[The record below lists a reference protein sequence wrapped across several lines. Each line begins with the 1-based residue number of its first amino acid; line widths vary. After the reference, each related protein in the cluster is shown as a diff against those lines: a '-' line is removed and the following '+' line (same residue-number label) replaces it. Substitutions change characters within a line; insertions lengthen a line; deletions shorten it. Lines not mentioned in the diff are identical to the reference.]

1 MSEEKKVNVTNEEEI
16 KVEKAKAIE
25 IKPKAKFGEV
35 ELDEAN
41 TYKVMAGQFK
51 TEEEALDLAKELK
64 EKGIETNTLSYYEGG
79 QLSYHRVLVENFETK
94 TDAKEM
100 LGKLT
105 DQGLEASLIGY
116 K

>member
-1 MSEEKKVNVTNEEEI
+1 MSEEKNLNAKNEETVEVK
-16 KVEKAKAIE
+16 KVEEKE

-41 TYKVMAGQFK
+41 TYKVIAGEFK
-51 TEEEALDLAKELK
+51 TEEEALKLVKELK
-64 EKGIETNTLSYYEGG
+64 EQDIETNALSYYEGG
-79 QLSYHRVLVENFETK
+79 QLSYYRVLVENFETK

-100 LGKLT
+100 LGRLT
-105 DQGLEASLIGY
+105 DKGHEASLMGY